1 MAMVRTLRLLNV
13 RTRLLL
19 AFGVL
24 LLVLIGQ
31 TGLAYLTGQQ
41 KLKLTEVLVK
51 THNENKNLARQA
63 REASANS
70 AAATSQYLLLWEFP
84 AADDFRKAMDAAR
97 GAAQGSKQVL
107 RGRMQSAD
115 LRALLEPIDAEGK
128 RFIALQDQ
136 VLQFLAANK
145 GEQAIGLWARD
156 SDTVLTRLRTALD
169 NLVGAVEAEADSAS
183 AELVLTQKRS
193 NQLALALLLAG
204 AFVILAVGWLVGR
217 SIVEPL
223 QHAVAASERLARGE
237 LGQELQGTGTDEPG
251 KVLQALAQATVR
263 LRESMQVVAQSA
275 ESLSGAS
282 GEIAA
287 GNADLSS
294 RTELQASRLQEAA
307 QSMAQLTHTVGATA
321 ESATQAKAVAQQASA
336 AVSEGRE
343 AVGRIVATMQE
354 IQSSSRRV
362 VDIIGVID
370 SIAFQTNILALN
382 AAVEAARAG
391 EQGRGFAVV
400 ASEVRTLAQRSAQ
413 AAREIKG
420 LINESGSRVDEGA
433 KLVTSAGA
441 AMQDIVARIGKVD
454 SLVAEISLVT
464 QEQSGGL
471 VQVNETVG
479 RLEEMTQQNASLV
492 EQTAAAS
499 ESLKQQAHRLRESLL
514 AFKL

>member
-1 MAMVRTLRLLNV
+1 MVNTLRLLNV
-13 RTRLLL
+13 HTRLLV
-19 AFGVL
+19 AFGIL

-31 TGLAYLTGQQ
+31 TSVAYFTGQQ

-70 AAATSQYLLLWEFP
+70 ASSTSQYLLLWEFP
-84 AADDFRKAMDAAR
+84 SADEFRKAMDSARAA
-97 GAAQGSKQVL
+97 ALASKQE
-107 RGRMQSAD
+107 
-115 LRALLEPIDAEGK
+115 LRAGMKSDELLALLDPVDAESK
-128 RFIALQDQ
+128 RLVDLQDR
-136 VLQFLAANK
+136 VIKLVAANK
-145 GEQAIGLWARD
+145 AEEAIGLWARD
-156 SDTVLTRLRTALD
+156 SDTVLTRLRGTLD
-169 NLVGAVEAEADSAS
+169 NLVGAVEAEVDTAS
-183 AELVLTQKRS
+183 AELVLTHQRS
-193 NQLALALLLAG
+193 NQLALAVVLAG
-204 AFVILAVGWLVGR
+204 VLITLTVGWLVGR

-223 QHAVAASERLARGE
+223 QQAVVASERLARGE
-237 LGQELQGTGTDEPG
+237 LDQDLQSAGSDEPG
-251 KVLQALAQATVR
+251 KVLQALAQATTR
-263 LRESMQVVAQSA
+263 LRESMTAVAQA
-275 ESLSGAS
+275 ADLLSGAS

-307 QSMAQLTHTVGATA
+307 HSMAQLTQTVGTTA
-321 ESATQAKAVAQQASA
+321 EGANQAKSVAQQASV
-336 AVSEGRE
+336 AVGEGRE

-354 IQSSSRRV
+354 IQASSRRV

-420 LINESGSRVDEGA
+420 LISESSDRVDDGA

-441 AMQDIVARIGKVD
+441 AMQHIVARIGKVD
-454 SLVAEISLVT
+454 ALVAEISLVT
-464 QEQSGGL
+464 QEQSGGI

-499 ESLKQQAHRLRESLL
+499 ESLKQQAGRLRESLM
-514 AFKL
+514 AFKF